1 MNWFA
6 NLSIRWKFQIGF
18 FVVTM
23 VTTIYNRLLASHELQ
38 KMIEIAQK
46 DGAPQAA
53 IKAMMDNRA
62 AYHFNSVWESGL
74 EFALQFML
82 IGLVANLFLRPILKL
97 CESLKAVEG
106 GDLTRGVEITAH
118 DEIGVLQRIF

>member
-6 NLSIRWKFQIGF
+6 NLSIRWKFQVGF

-38 KMIEIAQK
+38 KMIELAQR
-46 DGAPQAA
+46 DGAPATAVQA
-53 IKAMMDNRA
+53 MVDQRA

-74 EFALQFML
+74 EFMLQFLL
-82 IGLVANLFLRPILKL
+82 IGFVASLFLKPILQL
-97 CESLKAVEG
+97 CEALKAVEQ
-106 GDLTRGVEITAH
+106 GDLTRGVAVTCH
-118 DEIGVLQRIF
+118 DEIGV